1 MISVAMATYN
11 GEKYIINQ
19 LESILKQTIPAD
31 EVIICDD
38 GSVDGTVNLI
48 TAYIEKNKLK
58 RWKLFKN
65 EERLGY
71 VKNFI
76 KAISLTK
83 GEYIFLSDQDDIFY
97 KNKFEVMIKYFK
109 KNNNCILLNANYN
122 VIDEYGLVRNNL
134 RFKSRVKRSNEITKI
149 EFDRWLYE
157 SSFPGFSMGF
167 RAIIRDKLK
176 DINIKSC
183 YGHDQLIGLIALSE
197 SGNYEINDVLSGYR
211 IHDGNTTGG
220 NNVVHNYSLIKRI
233 KLKEKELNEYEL
245 LQQLIFDNSL
255 NNINN
260 NLIEQRK
267 NELKQRLFF
276 LKNKKIFCLI
286 KLLFTSKIYPAG
298 TIIGDILYVLKDKIK

>member
-1 MISVAMATYN
+1 
-11 GEKYIINQ
+11 
-19 LESILKQTIPAD
+19 
-31 EVIICDD
+31 
-38 GSVDGTVNLI
+38 
-48 TAYIEKNKLK
+48 
-58 RWKLFKN
+58 
-65 EERLGY
+65 
-71 VKNFI
+71 
-76 KAISLTK
+76 
-83 GEYIFLSDQDDIFY
+83 
-97 KNKFEVMIKYFK
+97 
-109 KNNNCILLNANYN
+109 
-122 VIDEYGLVRNNL
+122 
-134 RFKSRVKRSNEITKI
+134 
-149 EFDRWLYE
+149 
-157 SSFPGFSMGF
+157 MGF